1 MADCEGAD
9 AVHRTTV
16 HEADGA
22 TPPPPRLLSCRLTEW
37 ASGRDLGERAAVA
50 ALLQEGDVL
59 ARGDVRD
66 LLVVDTGKRAYCDWP
81 RFEGQY
87 RTVLA
92 LDASERAFL
101 DLVVAV
107 GFPRLVPLRQVENLG
122 ERRLAIILRALAA
135 LAGCD
140 TIAVGTRAW

>member
-1 MADCEGAD
+1 VGLVEQTANNSEG
-9 AVHRTTV
+9 
-16 HEADGA
+16 ESE
-22 TPPPPRLLSCRLTEW
+22 PLLKSKALLLTDRLTEW
-37 ASGRDLGERAAVA
+37 ARTRDAGERAAVA
-50 ALLQEGDVL
+50 ALIHEGDVL

-66 LLVVDTGKRAYCDWP
+66 LLVVDTGRVASLDWP

-87 RTVLA
+87 RTALVL
-92 LDASERAFL
+92 DTSERAFL

-107 GFPRLVPLRQVENLG
+107 GFPRLVPLWQVENLG
-122 ERRLAIILRALAA
+122 ERRLAIVLRALAA

>member
-1 MADCEGAD
+1 MGLVEQTANNSEG
-9 AVHRTTV
+9 
-16 HEADGA
+16 ESE
-22 TPPPPRLLSCRLTEW
+22 PLLKSKALLLTDRLTEW
-37 ASGRDLGERAAVA
+37 ARSRDVGERAAVA
-50 ALLQEGDVL
+50 ALIQEGDVL

-66 LLVVDTGKRAYCDWP
+66 LLVVDSGRVASLDWP

-87 RTVLA
+87 RTALVL
-92 LDASERAFL
+92 DTSERAFL

-107 GFPRLVPLRQVENLG
+107 GFPRLVPLWQVENLG
-122 ERRLAIILRALAA
+122 ERRLAIVLRALAA